1 MMRTERNKDS
11 IMLLGAA
18 LFVMGLDCLRMSIM
32 GGVPMPKETHG
43 SAMYEIPAEVWG
55 LVVIGQ
61 SGLLFAGAYMHW
73 KGVIAAAGVL
83 GGLIYLALSVMADQ
97 ASLGFIVSRGAAVF
111 GILNTSAAAAALL
124 DMFADWLQHQ
134 VELALDWI
142 ERQRGDE

>member
-1 MMRTERNKDS
+1 MRTERNQDA

-18 LFVMGLDCLRMSIM
+18 LFVMGATCLLAAMD
-32 GGVPMPKETHG
+32 GGVPMPPETHG
-43 SAMYEIPAEVWG
+43 SAMHEIPAEVWG

-73 KGVIAAAGVL
+73 KGVIAAAGVI

-124 DMFADWLQHQ
+124 DMFAGWLQHQ
-134 VELALDWI
+134 IELAVDWI

>member
-1 MMRTERNKDS
+1 MMRTERNKDA

-32 GGVPMPKETHG
+32 GGVPMPKETH
-43 SAMYEIPAEVWG
+43 STAMYEIPAEVWG

-73 KGVIAAAGVL
+73 RGVIAAAGVL
-83 GGLIYLALSVMADQ
+83 GGLIYLMADQ

-111 GILNTSAAAAALL
+111 SILNTAAATAALL

-134 VELALDWI
+134 VELAVDWI

>member
-1 MMRTERNKDS
+1 MRTERNQDA

-18 LFVMGLDCLRMSIM
+18 LFVMGATCLLAAMD

-43 SAMYEIPAEVWG
+43 SAMYEIPAEVWA
-55 LVVIGQ
+55 LVVMGQ
-61 SGLLFAGAYMHW
+61 SGLLFLGAYRHW
-73 KGVIAAAGVL
+73 VGVIAVAGVL

-124 DMFADWLQHQ
+124 DMFAGWLHHQ
-134 VELALDWI
+134 IELAVDWI